1 MSLFKREDFLN
12 ESGTI
17 LGKGLFLELSYSKQD
32 RVLFTMKEVDHRGF
46 VSFPRLY
53 MELTEADPTEW
64 TMAEEVFT
72 SWTIWEKISNMSMI
86 KPYVEELRK
95 QAAIRTKSKALKAV
109 ILKAND
115 PDNKD
120 NYAASKYLIDKNLTQ
135 GNTKKKRTAKAKE
148 EELKAAEAMVQSD
161 ADLVKLKV
169 VK

>member
-12 ESGTI
+12 DQGVI
-17 LGKGLFLELSYSKQD
+17 IGKGLFLELSYSKQD

-46 VSFPRLY
+46 ASFPRLY
-53 MELTEADPTEW
+53 LELTENDPTEW
-64 TMAEEVFT
+64 TLANEVFG
-72 SWTIWEKISNMSMI
+72 SWAIWEKVSSMSAI

-109 ILKAND
+109 ISKAND
-115 PDNKD
+115 PDSKD

-135 GNTKKKRTAKAKE
+135 GKTTKRQTKKAKE
-148 EELKAAEAMVQSD
+148 DELKAAEAMVQND